1 MTEAVQNLVAQI
13 EQVIFW
19 LTVIVYCIFGVFIGW
34 LIGFV
39 RRIIGLDAHS
49 IELRRIRR
57 ILENKSAEK

>member
-1 MTEAVQNLVAQI
+1 MTDVVHNLVGQI

-19 LTVIVYCIFGVFIGW
+19 LTVIVYCIFGVFIAW

>member
-19 LTVIVYCIFGVFIGW
+19 LTVIVYCIFGVFIAW

>member
-19 LTVIVYCIFGVFIGW
+19 LTVIVYCIFGVCIAW

-39 RRIIGLDAHS
+39 RRNLGLDAHS
-49 IELRRIRR
+49 IELKRIRR
-57 ILENKSAEK
+57 ILENQRSEK